1 MKEHPWRIRL
11 IASTVLFVALILIGK
26 LYLVQIV
33 RGSSYSERAERQYIR
48 PTQHLFD
55 RGSIY
60 FQNKDGSSYGAATIN
75 SGFTLVINPKKIV
88 SSDAVYTQLH
98 GLLPTL
104 DREFFMAK
112 AAKDDQYEEIVK
124 RVNKDTGTEISALKI
139 PGVSLVRDQWRVYPG
154 GGVAAQTVGFVGYN
168 GDVLDGR
175 YGLERFYQETLRRD
189 TDKAYVNFFAEVFSD
204 LGRVVDEEADL
215 EGDLV
220 TTIEPSVQMRLEQVL
235 GEVQKRW
242 SSELSGGIIMDP
254 KTGEIYAMGAT
265 PSFDPNHFQT
275 EKDIR
280 VFSNPLVENVY
291 EMGSIIKP
299 ITMAA
304 GLDAGAV
311 TANTTYLDTGSV
323 TADAKTI
330 YNSDKKH
337 RGVTT
342 MQEVLNKSLNTGAS
356 FVVQKMGKQ
365 AFKEY
370 LLRFGF
376 DEETGIDLPNESR
389 GLLKTFLE
397 SPRDIESYTASFG
410 QGIAMSPIATIRALS
425 ALGNG
430 GYLPNPHVVKEI
442 DYKIGITKKLSYP
455 DGRQVLKTGTSEE
468 ISRMLVE
475 LVDKALRNG
484 KVKLERYSVAAKT
497 GTAQISQGGAKG
509 YYADRYLHSF
519 FGYFPAYN
527 PRFIVF
533 LYTVYP
539 KNVDFASE
547 TLTDPFF
554 DLTNFLLHYYE
565 VPPDR

>member
-11 IASTVLFVALILIGK
+11 VASTVLLVALVLVGK
-26 LYLVQIV
+26 LYLVQVV
-33 RGSSYSERAERQYIR
+33 RGNSYAEKAERQYVS

-75 SGFTLVINPKKIV
+75 SGFTLVINPKKII
-88 SSDAVYTQLH
+88 SIETTYQQLRE
-98 GLLPTL
+98 LWPI
-104 DREFFMAK
+104 DRETFVAK
-112 AAKDDQYEEIVK
+112 AQKDDQYEEIAK
-124 RVNKDTGTEISALKI
+124 RVDKETGSKISALKI

-154 GGVAAQTVGFVGYN
+154 GDLAAQAVGFVGYN

-189 TDKAYVNFFAEVFSD
+189 TDKSYVNFFAEVFSD
-204 LGRVVDEEADL
+204 IGKAVDEEADL

-235 GEVQKRW
+235 GDVQKRW
-242 SSELSGGIIMDP
+242 SSDLTGGIVMDP
-254 KTGEIYAMGAT
+254 KTGEIYAMGAVPT
-265 PSFDPNHFQT
+265 FDPNRFQI
-275 EKDIR
+275 EKDVR

-311 TANTTYLDTGSV
+311 TADTTYIDTGSV
-323 TADAKTI
+323 VADTKTI

-337 RGVTT
+337 RGVTN

-389 GLLKTFLE
+389 GLLKTLVE

-410 QGIAMSPIATIRALS
+410 QGIALSPIATVRALS

-455 DGRQVLKTGTSEE
+455 DGRQVLKAGTSEE

-475 LVDKALRNG
+475 LVDTALRNG
-484 KVKLERYSVAAKT
+484 KVKLEHYSVAAKT

-519 FGYFPAYN
+519 FGYFPAYQ

-554 DLTNFLLHYYE
+554 ELTDFLLHYYE

>member
-11 IASTVLFVALILIGK
+11 VASTVLFVALILIVK
-26 LYLVQIV
+26 LYLVQVV
-33 RGSSYSERAERQYIR
+33 RGDTYAERAERQYVR

-75 SGFTLVINPKKIV
+75 SGFTLVINPKKLAEI
-88 SSDAVYTQLH
+88 DATYKQIHSLW
-98 GLLPTL
+98 PI
-104 DREFFMAK
+104 DRDSFVAK
-112 AAKDDQYEEIVK
+112 ASKDDQYEEIAK
-124 RVNKDTGTEISALKI
+124 RVDKETGAKISALKI

-154 GGVAAQTVGFVGYN
+154 GNIAAQAVGFVGYN

-189 TDKAYVNFFAEVFSD
+189 SDKSYVNFFAEVFSD
-204 LGRVVDEEADL
+204 IGKVVDEEADL

-235 GEVQKRW
+235 GEVQNKW
-242 SSELSGGIIMDP
+242 SSDLSGGIIMNP
-254 KTGEIYAMGAT
+254 KTGEIYAMGAVPT
-265 PSFDPNHFQT
+265 FDPNHFQK
-275 EKDIR
+275 EKDLR

-304 GLDAGAV
+304 GIDAGAV
-311 TANTTYLDTGSV
+311 TADTTYVDTGSV
-323 TADAKTI
+323 TADAKTL

-342 MQEVLNKSLNTGAS
+342 MQDVLNKSLNTGAS

-389 GLLKTFLE
+389 GLLKTLIE

-410 QGIAMSPIATIRALS
+410 QGIALSPIATVRALS

-442 DYKIGITKKLSYP
+442 EYKIGITKKLSYP
-455 DGRQVLKTGTSEE
+455 DGRQVLKPGTSEE

-475 LVDKALRNG
+475 LVDTALRNG
-484 KVKLERYSVAAKT
+484 KVKLEHYSVAAKT
-497 GTAQISQGGAKG
+497 GTAQISQGGTKG

-519 FGYFPAYN
+519 FGYFPAYE

-539 KNVDFASE
+539 KKVDFASE
-547 TLTDPFF
+547 TLTEPFF

>member
-11 IASTVLFVALILIGK
+11 VAGTVLSVALILVGQ
-26 LYLVQIV
+26 LYLVQVV
-33 RGSSYSERAERQYIR
+33 RGDSYAERAERQYVR
-48 PTQHLFD
+48 PSQHLFD
-55 RGSIY
+55 RGAIY
-60 FQNKDGSSYGAATIN
+60 FQNKDGSLYGAATIN
-75 SGFTLVINPKKIV
+75 SGFTLVVNPKKVV
-88 SSDAVYTQLH
+88 SPEVAYRQINDI
-98 GLLPTL
+98 LPL
-104 DREFFMAK
+104 DREMFMAK
-112 AAKDDQYEEIVK
+112 ATKNDQYEEIAK
-124 RVNKDTGTEISALKI
+124 RVAKEKGVQISALKI

-154 GGVAAQTVGFVGYN
+154 ADLAAQTLGFVGYN
-168 GDVLDGR
+168 GNVLDGR

-204 LGRVVDEEADL
+204 LGKVIDEEEGL

-235 GEVQKRW
+235 GTVQKKW
-242 SSELSGGIIMDP
+242 SSELVGGIIMDP

-275 EKDIR
+275 EKDLR
-280 VFSNPLVENVY
+280 VYSNPIVENVY

-311 TANTTYLDTGSV
+311 TAETTYMDTGSV
-323 TADAKTI
+323 VADTKTI

-389 GLLKTFLE
+389 GLLKTLIE

-410 QGIAMSPIATIRALS
+410 QGIALSPIATVRALS

-455 DGRQVLKTGTSEE
+455 DGRQVLKPGTSEE

-484 KVKLERYSVAAKT
+484 KVKLEHYSVAAKT

-554 DLTNFLLHYYE
+554 ELTNFLLHYYE

>member
-1 MKEHPWRIRL
+1 MV
-11 IASTVLFVALILIGK
+11 ASTVLLVALVLVGK
-26 LYLVQIV
+26 LYLVQVV
-33 RGSSYSERAERQYIR
+33 RGSTYAEKAERQYVS
-48 PTQHLFD
+48 PAKHLFD

-75 SGFTLVINPKKIV
+75 SGFTLVVNPKKIT
-88 SSDAVYTQLH
+88 SPETTYKQLQA
-98 GLLPTL
+98 LLPTI
-104 DREFFMAK
+104 DHDIFVARAS
-112 AAKDDQYEEIVK
+112 KDDQYEEMVK
-124 RVNKDTGTEISALKI
+124 RVDKETGSQISALKI

-154 GGVAAQTVGFVGYN
+154 GDVAAQTVGFVGYN

-189 TDKAYVNFFAEVFSD
+189 SDKSYVNFFAEVFSD
-204 LGRVVDEEADL
+204 IGKVVDEKADL

-235 GEVQKRW
+235 GEVQKKW
-242 SSELSGGIIMDP
+242 SSDLSGGIIMDP
-254 KTGEIYAMGAT
+254 KTGEIYAMGAVPT
-265 PSFDPNHFQT
+265 FDPNHFQK
-275 EKDIR
+275 EKDLR

-304 GLDAGAV
+304 GIDAGAV
-311 TANTTYLDTGSV
+311 TADTTYVDTGSV
-323 TADAKTI
+323 TADAKTL

-376 DEETGIDLPNESR
+376 DEETGIDVPNESR
-389 GLLKTFLE
+389 GLLKTLIE

-410 QGIAMSPIATIRALS
+410 QGIALSPIATIRALS

-442 DYKIGITKKLSYP
+442 DYKIGVTKKLSYP
-455 DGRQVLKTGTSEE
+455 DGRQVLKPGTSEE

-484 KVKLERYSVAAKT
+484 KVKLEHYSVAAKT
-497 GTAQISQGGAKG
+497 GTAQISQGGTKG

-539 KNVDFASE
+539 KKVDYASE
-547 TLTDPFF
+547 TLTGPFF
-554 DLTNFLLHYYE
+554 ELTNFLLHYYE

>member
-11 IASTVLFVALILIGK
+11 VAGTVLSVALILVGQ
-26 LYLVQIV
+26 LYLVQVV
-33 RGSSYSERAERQYIR
+33 RGDSYAERAERQYVR
-48 PTQHLFD
+48 PSQHLFD
-55 RGSIY
+55 RGAIY
-60 FQNKDGSSYGAATIN
+60 FQNKDGSLYGAATIN
-75 SGFTLVINPKKIV
+75 SGFTLVVNPKKVV
-88 SSDAVYTQLH
+88 SPEVAYRQINDI
-98 GLLPTL
+98 LPL
-104 DREFFMAK
+104 DREMFMAK
-112 AAKDDQYEEIVK
+112 ATKNDQYEEIAK
-124 RVNKDTGTEISALKI
+124 RVAKEKGVQISALKI

-154 GGVAAQTVGFVGYN
+154 ADLAAQTLGFVGYN
-168 GDVLDGR
+168 GNILDGR

-204 LGRVVDEEADL
+204 LGKVIDEEEGL

-220 TTIEPSVQMRLEQVL
+220 TTIEPSVQMRLAQVL
-235 GEVQKRW
+235 GAVQKKW
-242 SSELSGGIIMDP
+242 SSELVGGIIMDP

-275 EKDIR
+275 EKDLR
-280 VFSNPLVENVY
+280 VYSNPIVENVY

-311 TANTTYLDTGSV
+311 TAETTYMDTGSV
-323 TADAKTI
+323 VADTKTI

-389 GLLKTFLE
+389 GLLKTLIE

-410 QGIAMSPIATIRALS
+410 QGIALSPIATVRALS

-455 DGRQVLKTGTSEE
+455 DGRQVLKPGTSEE

-484 KVKLERYSVAAKT
+484 KVKLEHYSVAAKT

-554 DLTNFLLHYYE
+554 ELTNFLLHYYE